1 MSEATLGVGT
11 MDRTYLAECIEDV
24 VEVDEDLALGHL
36 GDVVHGL
43 ARIVPDTGILV
54 REAGQNWRHDGGKVF
69 GKLLCRGK

>member
-1 MSEATLGVGT
+1 M
-11 MDRTYLAECIEDV
+11 

-43 ARIVPDTGILV
+43 ARIVPDTGILI
-54 REAGQNWRHDGGKVF
+54 REAGQNRRHDGGKVF